1 MFSREFDLTSR
12 WRVEGTL
19 AEVEAVFRDPAEL
32 PRWWPEVYL
41 DVRVIAPG
49 DAGGGGRVADIHSR
63 GRLPYTLHWRM
74 TVVEARPGRR
84 VLEASGDL
92 VGRGV
97 WTLVQDGRF
106 VDLTYAW
113 QVRAERPLFR
123 LMAPLLKPLMAW
135 NHRWAM
141 ARAKPPSPA
150 SSPAGEGILTHVNT
164 SAVVCA
170 SFAE

>member
-1 MFSREFDLTSR
+1 
-12 WRVEGTL
+12 
-19 AEVEAVFRDPAEL
+19 
-32 PRWWPEVYL
+32 
-41 DVRVIAPG
+41 
-49 DAGGGGRVADIHSR
+49 
-63 GRLPYTLHWRM
+63 M

-123 LMAPLLKPLMAW
+123 LMAPLLKPLMGW

-141 ARAKPPSPA
+141 AK
-150 SSPAGEGILTHVNT
+150 GEAALARELTRRRRDLDPRQH
-164 SAVVCA
+164 
-170 SFAE
+170 FGGGLR